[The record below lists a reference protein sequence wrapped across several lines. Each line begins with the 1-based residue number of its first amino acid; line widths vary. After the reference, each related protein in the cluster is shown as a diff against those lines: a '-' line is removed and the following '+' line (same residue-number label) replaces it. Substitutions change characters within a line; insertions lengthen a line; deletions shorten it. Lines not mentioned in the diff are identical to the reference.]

1 MPPVDIPP
9 LGRRAENI
17 SVVLAAHLERLI
29 ATGELSPGD
38 RLPSERELAVTLQVS
53 RATLREAMHE
63 LESKH
68 LIERTPGRG
77 TVVVER
83 SDAARELLDLPGDA
97 AGERNAA
104 ELRALV
110 EPSVAGLAAQ
120 RATASNLLQL
130 REVLDRTS
138 ADLRPERS
146 LECDIE
152 FHLLVAHAAGNPLI
166 TTLHTLMTDWTMD
179 VRRHSHATKE
189 GRRSSL
195 AGHLAVYRAIEAHD
209 AAGARAAMADHL
221 AAVRGLDLDIDLKES
236 R

>member
-1 MPPVDIPP
+1 MCPVDIPP
-9 LGRRAENI
+9 LSRRSENI

-29 ATGELSPGD
+29 ATGEISPGD
-38 RLPSERELAVTLQVS
+38 RLPSERELAATLSVS

-77 TVVVER
+77 TTVVEQ
-83 SDAARELLDLPGDA
+83 SDAVRELLDLPASVSDQQH
-97 AGERNAA
+97 AA

-138 ADLRPERS
+138 PDLRPERS

-166 TTLHTLMTDWTMD
+166 TTLHTLMTGWTMD
-179 VRRHSHATKE
+179 VRRHSHSTKDA
-189 GRRSSL
+189 RRNSL
-195 AGHLAVYRAIEAHD
+195 AGHVAVYRAIEEHD
-209 AAGARAAMADHL
+209 AAAARAAMTEHL
-221 AAVRGLDLDIDLKES
+221 TAVRGLIAKET

>member
-1 MPPVDIPP
+1 VCPVEIPP
-9 LGRRAENI
+9 LGRRSENI
-17 SVVLAAHLERLI
+17 SVVLTAHLERLI
-29 ATGELSPGD
+29 ATGEVSPGD
-38 RLPSERELAVTLQVS
+38 RLPSERELAATLSVS

-77 TVVVER
+77 TVVVGR
-83 SDAARELLDLPGDA
+83 SDAARQLLDLPA
-97 AGERNAA
+97 SASEEQHAA

-138 ADLRPERS
+138 PDLRPQRS

-179 VRRHSHATKE
+179 VRRHSHSTKE
-189 GRRSSL
+189 GRRNSL
-195 AGHLAVYRAIEAHD
+195 AGHLAVYRAIEEHD
-209 AAGARAAMADHL
+209 PAAARAAMTEHL
-221 AAVRGLDLDIDLKES
+221 TAVRGLIAQEI